1 MINDFLSEVL
11 YSANKDLDS
20 SWGGML
26 NVADFDL
33 KDTALVI
40 PIQRGN
46 TKLED
51 VGECSKAEKATMS
64 LALSF
69 GIIDASTK
77 DKAYNIVKLD
87 EVDSGMDVMRRQ
99 TFLESATS
107 RLDEIGVENVFCV
120 THSNCFENVSADVIL
135 LKGWDSMVSE
145 SSLSNKNI
153 IYRFD
158 KSI

>member
-1 MINDFLSEVL
+1 
-11 YSANKDLDS
+11 
-20 SWGGML
+20 
-26 NVADFDL
+26 
-33 KDTALVI
+33 
-40 PIQRGN
+40 
-46 TKLED
+46 
-51 VGECSKAEKATMS
+51 
-64 LALSF
+64 
-69 GIIDASTK
+69 
-77 DKAYNIVKLD
+77 
-87 EVDSGMDVMRRQ
+87 MDVMRRQ